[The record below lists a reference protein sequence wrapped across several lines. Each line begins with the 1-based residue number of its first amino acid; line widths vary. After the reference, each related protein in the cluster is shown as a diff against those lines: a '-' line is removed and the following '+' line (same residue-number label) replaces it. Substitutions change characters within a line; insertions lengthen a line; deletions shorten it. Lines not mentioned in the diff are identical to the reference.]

1 MSEKQDVIRGAFDR
15 HQAVLTSSLASVLP
29 DALTA
34 AALIDTAA
42 KSGKRLFVCGNG
54 GSAADSQHFAA
65 EWTCRYSKERPPL
78 PAVALTVDTS
88 ALTAIGN
95 DYSFEEVFARQ
106 VKALATSG
114 DVLVVL
120 TTSGGSSNILAA
132 LRQARSQGVVCIALT
147 GEKGVHL
154 KDQTDVAIVVPS
166 TETARIQEIHEIIY
180 HAWCEYV
187 DFELG

>member
-132 LRQARSQGVVCIALT
+132 LRQARSQGVYYALQRAP
-147 GEKGVHL
+147 KKSL
-154 KDQTDVAIVVPS
+154 PNSI
-166 TETARIQEIHEIIY
+166 
-180 HAWCEYV
+180 
-187 DFELG
+187 